1 MSLTTGMLC
10 PRNVCMCVQAL
21 CSVTQIHYGVLPS
34 CEPLLCNFHPCYLS
48 SSPSSFK
55 AEHLQIRFSKST
67 NFIECSSH
75 WVTFL
80 THWKTVTPKCVRT
93 SRFLI
98 RTVPAAVLCSSFS
111 LSSVTVLTGMEE
123 SFRTGAKGIY
133 HMEIFLFQCLSQNP
147 LNWTIEGPLCR
158 GNRKMAFGPNS
169 VYTNLTKSTI
179 DHVEKY
185 HLENDCLP
193 GLSIGFL
200 PSFCSGS
207 CEGHQGKLPPASTL
221 DQALCPAAWD

>member
-1 MSLTTGMLC
+1 MQFPLSNFSHSLE
-10 PRNVCMCVQAL
+10 NSDNKVCSYLTLPHSHSARSSTVQ
-21 CSVTQIHYGVLPS
+21 
-34 CEPLLCNFHPCYLS
+34 
-48 SSPSSFK
+48 
-55 AEHLQIRFSKST
+55 
-67 NFIECSSH
+67 
-75 WVTFL
+75 FL
-80 THWKTVTPKCVRT
+80 
-93 SRFLI
+93 
-98 RTVPAAVLCSSFS
+98 FS
-111 LSSVTVLTGMEE
+111 LSSVTVLTSMEE

-133 HMEIFLFQCLSQNP
+133 HMEIFLLQYLSQNP